1 MECGTKLEN
10 VCPKCGAEL
19 RPKAKFCDECGAKL
33 TDASEKSTDEKLAK
47 LQSFMPKGLVDKIL
61 STKGQIE
68 GERKIV
74 TVLFADM
81 QGSSALTQKYDPEV
95 VSAIT
100 SDYFRILGDVVYKY
114 EGSIDRLMGDGMMV
128 IFGAPVVHENDPQR
142 AILSALDMQA
152 ELKKLNDKLQEQDI
166 TIQMRIGINTGT
178 VVVDNI
184 GSDLRM
190 EYTAMGDIVNMASR
204 LEKIAPVGGVLV
216 GESTYRLTNRLFDF
230 LPKPVQIKGWE
241 EAVTAY
247 EVIKAKEEPQYI
259 RGIPE
264 IGRTRFVGRDKEL
277 GILKE
282 RIAEVQNGKGQVV
295 SIVGEPGIGKTRL
308 VYEFIS
314 SIENAQIL
322 TGSCLSY
329 GATIAYLPFIDIIKR
344 MCSIGL
350 RDTEESAKTKLK
362 ETIEGIDPQ
371 LSEDIPIIG
380 FLLSLPFGQDEIK
393 DGINI
398 ESLGSEQRKYVT
410 FRSVRRVLMSAS
422 QKNPLIL
429 VFEDLHWIDSL
440 SMELLTSLV
449 ESIANAPVGIIAV
462 YRPEFAHT
470 WGGKS
475 YYTQIN
481 LSPLSDT
488 ESQQLVESVLQIP
501 EFPKEIR
508 DMILSKS
515 EGNPFFVEEVI
526 RTLIDSGILTREDQL
541 WKATRDI
548 ERIVVPDTIQE
559 VIMARIDGLEEGTKR
574 VLQCASVIGR
584 SFLVGL
590 LEKVLEIR
598 ENLERSLQRLEHLEL
613 IYEKSILPELEYI
626 FKHAL
631 TQEVAYDSLLIKRR
645 KEYHERVGKAIE
657 ETYPD
662 RLEEFYEVLAYQY
675 SHSDNAEK
683 SVEYLMKAGNKA
695 MRAYSNQEAIGY
707 FNQALEALEELEET
721 KQHDAYRI
729 TVLESLGRIYH
740 MTSQY
745 EQADESFKNAFT
757 LAVKTG
763 ELPAKLAELQ
773 YWRAECLQFIGK
785 LDEAIEAGEIGL
797 SFLGENL
804 VCPQAANIFQVMG
817 FSYNNSAKAEECF
830 SKNAA
835 MIHKLGYFDNIFRI
849 YTGISRRS
857 AYMGDVDTAIAWQ
870 EESLRVCQSHGNNM
884 GVAEAY
890 SHLGLYYPA
899 QCELDKALDC
909 LEKSLRLCEQIG
921 FVQCSKESHRRLAQ
935 IMFRLGDDVR
945 AEEHL
950 RMAGSLKY
958 FGWWNPLGDALHGT
972 KLARIYLSRGN
983 SKKAIQICTDGLMNS
998 KLSDSKELSGFLG
1011 VLEDAYQ
1018 KSRGVLQY
1026 APTQREPGAST
1037 IRMDDFISFCC
1048 KLRDERA
1055 DVIQKQKLVQWYL
1068 EPKSP
1073 SELFD
1078 KVAFLDDFGELKS
1091 EWQWIDPRGDC
1102 SYSISD
1108 GWLEL
1113 RSASG
1118 RNLFGGNLNAPRL
1131 VLEIS
1136 GDFAIETK
1144 IIVSEDMPSVGGLLV
1159 WKDERNFIRFEKGLH
1174 GEHEMG
1180 FSSNIDGDW
1189 QYYGRGLLVSSITYL
1204 RLERSGDTFIAYC
1217 SSDGTSWLIC
1227 GEMSFPTEDPI
1238 QVGIHAIGNVGIR
1251 GGHNATATRFDYF
1264 RVLKQTP

>member
-204 LEKIAPVGGVLV
+204 LEKMAPVGGVLV

-230 LPKPVQIKGWE
+230 LPKSVQVKGWDE
-241 EAVTAY
+241 PVSAY

-380 FLLSLPFGQDEIK
+380 FLLSLPYGQGEVK

-449 ESIANAPVGIIAV
+449 ESMANAPVGIVAV
-462 YRPEFAHT
+462 YRPEFTHT

-508 DMILSKS
+508 DIILSKS

-526 RTLIDSGILTREDQL
+526 RTLIDAGILIKEDQV

-584 SFLVGL
+584 SFLIGL

-645 KEYHERVGKAIE
+645 KEYHERVGRAIE

-675 SHSDNAEK
+675 SHSDNSEK
-683 SVEYLMKAGNKA
+683 SIEYLIKAGDKA
-695 MRAYSNQEAIGY
+695 MKEYSNEDAIGY
-707 FNQALEALEELEET
+707 FNQALGVLDGLEKSKQNDIQRMTALEN
-721 KQHDAYRI
+721 
-729 TVLESLGRIYH
+729 LGRIYS
-740 MTSQY
+740 MRAQDEKAY
-745 EQADESFKNAFT
+745 ESFNKAFA
-757 LAVKTG
+757 LALKMG
-763 ELPAKLAELQ
+763 EQSVRLAKLQ
-773 YWRAECLQFIGK
+773 SKRAECLRQLGK
-785 LDEAIEAGEIGL
+785 SDEGIKAGETGL
-797 SFLGENL
+797 LYLGENL
-804 VCPQAANIFQVMG
+804 LCPQAAEIFSVMG
-817 FSYNNSAKAEECF
+817 TLYYGKGDYAKAEEYW
-830 SKNAA
+830 SKNADI
-835 MIHKLGYFDNIFRI
+835 IHKIGYFDGISGI
-849 YTGISRRS
+849 YTHLAARS
-857 AYMGDVDTAIAWQ
+857 VLMGDIDDAIAWH
-870 EESLRVCQSHGNNM
+870 EENLNVCQSHGNDMSVKNAYNQL
-884 GVAEAY
+884 GRYYYGKGNLYKAIDYLEKCLPLSEKTGDVYSIRLCHEWLAEITLSLGDVTRAEK
-890 SHLGLYYPA
+890 HLEMADTRRVGNRVGWYNPSDGGLHATRFARLY
-899 QCELDKALDC
+899 LDK
-909 LEKSLRLCEQIG
+909 G
-921 FVQCSKESHRRLAQ
+921 YP
-935 IMFRLGDDVR
+935 G
-945 AEEHL
+945 
-950 RMAGSLKY
+950 
-958 FGWWNPLGDALHGT
+958 
-972 KLARIYLSRGN
+972 
-983 SKKAIQICTDGLMNS
+983 KAIQICKDGLIDS
-998 KLSDSKELSGFLG
+998 KLSHNKELSALLG
-1011 VLEDAYQ
+1011 VVEDAYQ
-1018 KSRGVLQY
+1018 VLG
-1026 APTQREPGAST
+1026 ESEN
-1037 IRMDDFISFCC
+1037 FISFCHR
-1048 KLRDERA
+1048 LRDERA
-1055 DVIQKQKLVQWYL
+1055 DFIQKQKLAQWYL

-1073 SELFD
+1073 SEVYAE
-1078 KVAFLDDFGELKS
+1078 VAFLDDFGELKS

-1102 SYSISD
+1102 SYSISE
-1108 GWLEL
+1108 GCLEM

-1118 RNLFGGNLNAPRL
+1118 RNLHGGNLNAPRL
-1131 VLEIS
+1131 MLEIS

-1217 SSDGTSWLIC
+1217 SSDGASWLIC
-1227 GEMSFPTEDPI
+1227 GEMSFPAEDPV

-1251 GGHNATATRFDYF
+1251 GGHIATATQFDYF